1 MSGPGGPPLEEIE
14 DQGRPAKTRRAV
26 AGDTTAGGD
35 AGVDVKGTD
44 YSNKPIGSVQ
54 FAFDYSGDVSGGSPR
69 LSIPIND
76 GASPTPYAFLDAAG
90 CGFATDADVHTVSTS
105 SSTCQVSFKSSGY
118 NYANWDAFA
127 AANPTLRMAKGT
139 LAFVIADHPG
149 HDVIYSMTT
158 E

>member
-1 MSGPGGPPLEEIE
+1 MTLALELGLKFT
-14 DQGRPAKTRRAV
+14 DLGTSMFYRPTEMLRV
-26 AGDTTAGGD
+26 GNDEFG
-35 AGVDVKGTD
+35 
-44 YSNKPIGSVQ
+44 NKPIGSVQ
-54 FAFDYSGDVSGGSPR
+54 FAFNYSGDVSGGSPR

-76 GASPTPYAFLDAAG
+76 GTSPTPYAFLDAAG

-118 NYANWDAFA
+118 NYATWDAFVT
-127 AANPTLRMAKGT
+127 ANPALRMAKGT
-139 LAFVIADHPG
+139 LAFVIADQPG